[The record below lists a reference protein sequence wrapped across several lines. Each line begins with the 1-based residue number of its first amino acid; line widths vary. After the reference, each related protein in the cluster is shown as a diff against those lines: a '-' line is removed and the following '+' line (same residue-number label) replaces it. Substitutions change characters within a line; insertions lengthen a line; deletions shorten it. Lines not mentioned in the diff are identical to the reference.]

1 MSVEEIIERILS
13 ARKDVSRDEISQR
26 MKEKKSVAGGLLT
39 NETAARLVALE
50 LNVEAAQELF
60 HPKEISIGDL
70 VLGLNDVTVT
80 GRVLIAY
87 PLQTYVHKNGKEGQ
101 FGHLLIADKTG
112 TLRILLWNAKAELI
126 QDGKVKQGQTVRV
139 LHGYVREARDGQL
152 ELHLGQRA
160 ELEINPQGVKED
172 DYPRVESF
180 MEKIGKITKKRKKAN
195 VIGTIRS
202 VSQVTTFQRTDGT
215 EGKVC
220 RVTLRDAT
228 GQITVV
234 FWNDKVDTLDGAQ
247 VEDRLQVIDAKV
259 KEKVDG
265 QLELHV
271 ENRAYVER
279 MPPVV
284 EEVLKIGTLEREE
297 GAVTVAGVVRT
308 KPAKREVTTG
318 KSEKVAVASF
328 ELEDDSGRIWVSA
341 WRKHAEIAGQL
352 TVGTRI
358 TIKDA
363 YVRKGFGDALEIS
376 TRASSKIEIVT

>member
-1 MSVEEIIERILS
+1 MSAEEIIERILS
-13 ARKDVSRDEISQR
+13 ARKDVSREEISQR
-26 MKEKKSVAGGLLT
+26 IKEKKSVAGGLLT

-50 LNVEAAQELF
+50 LSVEAAQELF

-126 QDGKVKQGQTVRV
+126 QDGKVRQGQTVRV

-160 ELEINPQGVKED
+160 ELEINPQDAKED
-172 DYPRVESF
+172 DYPRVESS
-180 MEKIGKITKKRKKAN
+180 MEKIGKITKKRKRAN
-195 VIGTIRS
+195 VIGAIRS

-228 GQITVV
+228 GQITAV

-247 VEDRLQVIDAKV
+247 VGDRLQVIDAKV

-271 ENRAYVER
+271 ENRTYVER

-297 GAVTVAGVVRT
+297 GAVTVIGVVRT

-358 TIKDA
+358 RIKDA

-376 TRASSKIEIVT
+376 TRASSKIEILT